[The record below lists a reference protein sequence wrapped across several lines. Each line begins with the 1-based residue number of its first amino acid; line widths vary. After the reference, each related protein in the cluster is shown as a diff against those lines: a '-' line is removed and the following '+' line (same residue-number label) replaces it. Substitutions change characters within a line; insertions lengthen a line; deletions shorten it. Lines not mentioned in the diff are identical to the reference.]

1 MTLEEAKKS
10 IAESIEGYKRLITE
24 NERHFDGEDLLSRG
38 NLMGLA
44 VAKNL
49 IDSIEPARIPERMT
63 LTELAHEL
71 RKLFNFRWLTYDRR
85 GDDWYVINLWKSKP
99 VYEIGMW
106 CPKRDIES
114 DYPQS
119 INRLFL
125 KPEIELDLS
134 EYPDTYGQI
143 DYSKCIVEVE

>member
-1 MTLEEAKKS
+1 MTLEEARKE
-10 IAESIEGYKRLITE
+10 IQAHV
-24 NERHFDGEDLLSRG
+24 NEQWEEFEKTGSLFCQGCAFGG
-38 NLMGLA
+38 NAALA
-44 VAKNL
+44 ILNEV
-49 IDSIEPARIPERMT
+49 DSEPVGKDKMT